1 MPYSQLPANKRPRLS
16 PSAPSPYGSP
26 SFSVMSDMRADGPGN
41 TVSINGMMP
50 APAPPGSMGPPSRP
64 VEKATD
70 IRSLE
75 DTLAGTGVNIDEEER
90 NLTATS
96 FPSFGQRTPGSSFQ
110 THNTSFGTNS
120 ASVSFENIQTPAGES
135 GGYGYGASS
144 YPNQQS
150 AEQLTPEEIQRRK
163 ENQAN
168 WDTGRHS
175 QHALWKMFLAGDP
188 LERRLNDRT
197 YEHGIKSPKEGL
209 YYATKGIDRP
219 PQRTLVNGLDGASQI
234 IDQGETILH
243 SREGGTLGD
252 VLKLI
257 SLAAKE
263 RMTGLIDLSARLAQ
277 ERRDHSKGRVPTEWK
292 SVAAVPAASPAGE
305 EVANGLAAAP
315 SMKRMSFVP
324 SRNVY

>member
-1 MPYSQLPANKRPRLS
+1 MPYSQLPANKRPHLS
-16 PSAPSPYGSP
+16 PGVPSPYGSP
-26 SFSVMSDMRADGPGN
+26 SFSVMSDMRADGSANATP
-41 TVSINGMMP
+41 TNGMMP

-110 THNTSFGTNS
+110 THSASFGTNS
-120 ASVSFENIQTPAGES
+120 TNGSFENTQGSTGES

-144 YPNQQS
+144 YANPPS
-150 AEQLTPEEIQRRK
+150 AEPLTSEDIQRRK

-168 WDTGRHS
+168 WDAARHS
-175 QHALWKMFLAGDP
+175 QHGLWKMFLAADP
-188 LERRLNDRT
+188 LERKLNDRA
-197 YEHGIKSPKEGL
+197 YEQGIKTPKDGL

-234 IDQGETILH
+234 IDQGETIIH
-243 SREGGTLGD
+243 SREGQTLGD
-252 VLKLI
+252 VLKLV

-263 RMTGLIDLSARLAQ
+263 RMVGLVDLSSRLAQ
-277 ERRDHSKGRVPTEWK
+277 ERRDHSTGRVPTEWK
-292 SVAAVPAASPAGE
+292 SVAAVPAPSSVGE
-305 EVANGLAAAP
+305 EAATGPAA
-315 SMKRMSFVP
+315 VP
-324 SRNVY
+324 SLKRTPCTLNK

>member
-1 MPYSQLPANKRPRLS
+1 M
-16 PSAPSPYGSP
+16 
-26 SFSVMSDMRADGPGN
+26 
-41 TVSINGMMP
+41 NGMMP
-50 APAPPGSMGPPSRP
+50 APPPPGSMGPPSRP

-120 ASVSFENIQTPAGES
+120 TNGSFENSQGPTGEA
-135 GGYGYGASS
+135 GGYGYGANS
-144 YPNQQS
+144 YPNQAS

-168 WDTGRHS
+168 WDAARHS
-175 QHALWKMFLAGDP
+175 QHGLWKMFLAGDP
-188 LERRLNDRT
+188 LERRLNDRA
-197 YEHGIKSPKEGL
+197 YEQGVKTPKDGL

-234 IDQGETILH
+234 IDQGETIIH
-243 SREGGTLGD
+243 SREGQTLGD

-263 RMTGLIDLSARLAQ
+263 RMTGLVDLSARLAQ

-292 SVAAVPAASPAGE
+292 SVAAVPATSSTGE
-305 EVANGLAAAP
+305 EIATGPAAAP
-315 SMKRMSFVP
+315 SLKRTP
-324 SRNVY
+324 CALTK

>member
-16 PSAPSPYGSP
+16 PGVPSPYDLP
-26 SFSVMSDMRADGPGN
+26 SFSVMSDMRADVP
-41 TVSINGMMP
+41 TNGASVNSMMP

-110 THNTSFGTNS
+110 TNNASFGTLSENG
-120 ASVSFENIQTPAGES
+120 SFENTQGSTGEG
-135 GGYGYGASS
+135 GGYTYGTKS
-144 YPNQQS
+144 YSNQPTT
-150 AEQLTPEEIQRRK
+150 EQLTPEEIQRRK
-163 ENQAN
+163 ENQEN
-168 WDTGRHS
+168 WDAARHS
-175 QHALWKMFLAGDP
+175 QHGLWKMFLAGDP
-188 LERRLNDRT
+188 LERRLNDRAYDQGVKT
-197 YEHGIKSPKEGL
+197 PKDGL

-234 IDQGETILH
+234 IDQGETIIH
-243 SREGGTLGD
+243 SREGQTLGD
-252 VLKLI
+252 ILKLV

-263 RMTGLIDLSARLAQ
+263 RMTGLVDLSARLAQ
-277 ERRDHSKGRVPTEWK
+277 ERRQHSKGIVPTEWK
-292 SVAAVPAASPAGE
+292 PVAAVPATSSAGE
-305 EVANGLAAAP
+305 EVAAGPATAP
-315 SMKRMSFVP
+315 SLKRRPCALM
-324 SRNVY
+324 RWH